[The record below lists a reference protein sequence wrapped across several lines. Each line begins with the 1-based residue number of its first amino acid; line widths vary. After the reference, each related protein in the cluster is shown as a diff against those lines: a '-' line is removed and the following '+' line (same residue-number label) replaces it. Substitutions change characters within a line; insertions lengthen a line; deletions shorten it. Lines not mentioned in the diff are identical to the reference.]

1 MSEENVEVV
10 RRWFDALNTED
21 FDAALAMLH
30 PDIQFFP
37 PGGQNPYRGADSV
50 RRWMEPDA
58 FRDQAVTP
66 VEIVVAGDRTILARQ
81 HVTAQGATSGIPV
94 DIHSWSV
101 WSFDDAGL
109 VTRLE
114 LYLDHEEDKAREAA
128 GLVDEAAGA

>member
-1 MSEENVEVV
+1 MADEKVEVV
-10 RRWFDALNTED
+10 RRWCAALNSED
-21 FDAALAMLH
+21 FDDALAMLH

-58 FRDQAVTP
+58 FRDQVVTP
-66 VEIVVAGDRTILARQ
+66 VEIVVAADRAILARQ

-101 WSFDDAGL
+101 WTFDDDGL

-114 LYLDHEEDKAREAA
+114 LYLDHQESEAREAA
-128 GLVDEAAGA
+128 GLVE

>member
-1 MSEENVEVV
+1 MADEKVEVV
-10 RRWFDALNTED
+10 RRWFAALNSED
-21 FDAALAMLH
+21 FDGAFAMLH

-58 FRDQAVTP
+58 FRDQVVTP
-66 VEIVVAGDRTILARQ
+66 VEIVVAADRAILARQ
-81 HVTAQGATSGIPV
+81 HVAAQGATSGIPV

-101 WSFDDAGL
+101 WTFDDDGL

-114 LYLDHEEDKAREAA
+114 LYLDHEESEAREAA
-128 GLVDEAAGA
+128 GLAQ